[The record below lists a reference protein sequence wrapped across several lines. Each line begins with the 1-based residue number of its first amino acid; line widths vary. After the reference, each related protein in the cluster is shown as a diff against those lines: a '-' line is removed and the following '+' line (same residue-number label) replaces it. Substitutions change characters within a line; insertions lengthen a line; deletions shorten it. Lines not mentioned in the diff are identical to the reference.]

1 MTFTIKDV
9 NNIETD
15 SDVVDPVDYYQS
27 IQRAI
32 NAGMWSMQGSYGR
45 AMMEAIKDGKC
56 LLGLKSAKDAYGNVI
71 PSRLQ
76 VKDGTKGSWEY
87 VKEHSGEDWATDMAG
102 IDVPK

>member
-9 NNIETD
+9 NNIEFD
-15 SDVVDPVDYYQS
+15 GEVDQTEYYTS

-45 AMMEAIKDGKC
+45 TMMQDISDGKC
-56 LLGLKSAKDAYGNVI
+56 LLGLKEHKDYYGNTI

-87 VKEHSGEDWATDMAG
+87 VKEHNGVVWATNMAG
-102 IDVPK
+102 VK

>member
-15 SDVVDPVDYYQS
+15 DEVSPAEYYQS

-45 AMMEAIKDGKC
+45 AMMDAINEGKC
-56 LLGLKSAKDAYGNVI
+56 LLGLKAAKDYWGNTI

-76 VKDGTKGSWEY
+76 VKDGTKGSWDY
-87 VKEHSGEDWATDMAG
+87 VKEHSGLVWANNMAG
-102 IDVPK
+102 VDIKK